1 MKTRIILTAILFL
14 AAVTAKAENTWS
26 ITPSTSGSETTFT
39 ISRSGDTSIS
49 ETVIYRFVGLSAYA
63 GQHFVV
69 SKINGNSIATS
80 QQTAALSGTFTFASS
95 ETSKSVTIKE
105 MAAGTAAYTY
115 QNGTTRSYKLEVT
128 DQGGFLLKE
137 QARNFTTGTEV
148 PSSNAFAV
156 KDVTINSG
164 EVTVTAAGYAQAYH
178 SMTVDNY
185 FNNAAP
191 KAYFQHVG
199 AQLRMTLTF
208 QCKEVDDGWQY
219 VQIYANQST
228 SNVDTGA
235 DGGNPGACS
244 NAKYVAGFEHLSSS
258 ADTGYK
264 SYTFPVTS
272 AENNAGATNP
282 WGHGTGYNLHK
293 QIFNSSRASDGQLI
307 IPTNLTS
314 LYVRYNASG
323 SGGDDWVAKNT
334 VAHIQAVDGTAPT
347 KLAVSV
353 APGYH
358 AKGNTVYVSVAFS
371 EIVTT
376 SDAELTTN
384 WGTLSYNTGSG
395 SNVLTFKGTIQS
407 GASGTLEI
415 TSTSGTIKD
424 LANNNFSGSLIQSLG
439 TTLDPSYA
447 YSITYNLDE
456 GSVATANPTSYTYET
471 ADITLNN
478 PTKTTYYFDGWT
490 GSNGNTKQTTV
501 TIATHS
507 HGNKSYTA
515 NWTQVWAGGGSQGD
529 PYTISTTQGLDLLA
543 QYVNSGNNC
552 SGLYFQLG
560 GNITYTHTTDWDNS
574 ASEENN
580 YTAIGDNNHSFQGTF
595 DGNNYTISGIR
606 IYKDTYSHGLFG
618 WVASY
623 GTVKHINL
631 SNARITGSDNVGG
644 IAGRLNDN
652 ASIED
657 CTVAANVCIHT
668 MVTSTYHHGG
678 VIGYITSGV
687 VLRCIS
693 SAALTV
699 ADGVTNCKKF
709 GGIAGLNYGTITD
722 CIADGAVVPDVKGRG
737 AIVGYNNNGPLTR
750 NYYRNCTVAGV
761 ANATG
766 VGKGNS
772 DTSTETSDVA
782 GAKPL
787 YAITLPANA
796 SLTRDPSA
804 TLPGSGNK
812 TYTNGA
818 DIAGVPYATADAD
831 LSLSYNSASIP
842 SGYALSIS
850 AKQTSSGTAVPVT
863 DNGDYTYN
871 LTMPAADVTVTATL
885 LPLVSYIDA
894 DGNEQSRVC
903 TPIVSGTTTYGNSA
917 NAEGW
922 YVVNSDVT
930 ISGTKGVKFLDKAV
944 HIILCDGVTLTSSA
958 SGSGEMGIE
967 AKYGSLSI
975 YGQSLGTGSIVTTAT
990 VGTAISTRM
999 GIDLNGG
1006 IISATTG
1013 GAVCIDAVGT
1023 NYTDSGPITIR
1034 RGGVNAQGTTRGI
1047 IAKSSLTIL
1056 GGTVNATATRTD
1068 AGSGLTTNY
1077 GEVSI
1082 LGGNVTANGYTGIQA
1097 GIENPTTITLGC
1109 PTAADRIYAS
1119 SYSGTV
1125 TIATGQTLTDGNS
1138 AHSYS
1143 GPLSSEQIAA
1153 IAGKTLMKALG
1164 DVSYIDE
1171 DGTEQTCTEYTIL
1184 SDGTISI
1191 DNNDRGT
1198 IGADNQDT
1206 WYVATGNYT
1215 FNHDRLYAKG
1225 HVHLILCDGATFTVS
1240 GNSYGI
1246 LASSLT
1252 IYGQSE
1258 GTGNLVASTTNANFA
1273 QGAISFSSALTI
1285 NGGNVSASCAYLAG
1299 IVGDKYSI
1307 LTINGGNVNATGDAG
1322 GIFTDGDVTLG
1333 WTRATDRI
1341 YVSSYNCDGTIS
1353 IKAGQAFSN
1362 GSEILGGVITD
1373 MSKLDGKTLVPATN
1387 AIAYIDADGS
1397 TKYCTEYKV
1406 LSDENIPINGDDEG
1420 TIGIYDQ
1427 DTWYVAT
1434 GNYSFNHK
1442 ELDAIGHVHLILC
1455 DGATFTVIGSF
1466 YGISANSL
1474 TIYGQSAGTGSLVAS
1489 TTAASGAQG
1498 AINFAGTLTIN
1509 GGNVSTSSVSGGG
1522 IWDSDSNCTITI
1534 NGGNVNA
1541 TGALNGISSLGDIT
1555 LGWTKLTDR
1564 ITSSSYHCDGT
1575 ISIKSGQA
1583 FSNGTEV
1590 LSGTITD
1597 MSKLD
1602 GKTLQPAPVGGEVS
1616 LSLIA
1621 RGALYYSVMHYW
1633 TTFYHATWNYRLPD
1647 GAQAFILK
1655 DDNVLYRVGDGT
1667 IVPAG
1672 CAVVIMGDTQ
1682 TITLTATTDNPVGV
1696 SAGLL
1701 EANILRG
1708 VSDSI
1713 DSSALVS
1720 GFRWVYVLG
1729 RSSYGNNLSFNR
1741 LQNGTVPANKA
1752 YYVK

>member
-1 MKTRIILTAILFL
+1 MKARIILTAILFL

-105 MAAGTAAYTY
+105 MAAVTAAYTY

-137 QARNFTTGTEV
+137 QARNFTTGTQV

-199 AQLRMTLTF
+199 AQLRMALTF

-244 NAKYVAGFEHLSSS
+244 YAKYVAGFEHMSSS

-293 QIFNSSRASDGQLI
+293 QIFNSSRASDGRLI

-456 GSVATANPTSYTYET
+456 GSVATANPTTYTWET

-515 NWTQVWAGGGSQGD
+515 NWTQVWAGGGSLGD
-529 PYTISTTQGLDLLA
+529 PYTITTTKGLDLLA

-574 ASEENN
+574 ASQENN

-796 SLTRDPSA
+796 SLVRDPSA

-871 LTMPAADVTVTATL
+871 LTMPEADVTVTATL
-885 LPLVSYIDA
+885 LQLVSYIDA
-894 DGNEQSRVC
+894 DGTEQSHVC
-903 TPIVSGTTTYGNSA
+903 TPIVAGTTRYGNSA

-930 ISGTKGVKFLDKAV
+930 FDYSGTIKFLDQQV
-944 HIILCDGVTLTSSA
+944 NIILCDGVTLTNKSLSNVPTI
-958 SGSGEMGIE
+958 SVEN
-967 AKYGSLSI
+967 GSLII
-975 YGQSLGTGSIVTTAT
+975 YGQSLGTGSIMAT
-990 VGTAISTRM
+990 NDSDYSYAIQAKS
-999 GIDLNGG
+999 GIAINGG
-1006 IISATTG
+1006 VLIATAQG
-1013 GAVCIDAVGT
+1013 SIGIYSSDKS
-1023 NYTDSGPITIR
+1023 NITIR
-1034 RGGVNAQGTTRGI
+1034 RGSVTAQGSSRGI
-1047 IAKSSLTIL
+1047 LASGSLTIL
-1056 GGTVNATATRTD
+1056 GGNITATASD
-1068 AGSGLTTNY
+1068 SGDTKY
-1077 GEVSI
+1077 GILAYEGDVSI
-1082 LGGNVTANGYTGIQA
+1082 MGGNVTANGSIGIKAA
-1097 GIENPTTITLGC
+1097 GTITLGC
-1109 PTAADRIYAS
+1109 ATVADRIYAS

-1143 GPLSSEQIAA
+1143 GTLSSEQIAA
-1153 IAGKTLMKALG
+1153 IAGKTLMKYLG
-1164 DVSYIDE
+1164 PVSYIDE
-1171 DGTEQTCTEYTIL
+1171 NGTERTCTEYTIL
-1184 SDGTISI
+1184 SDGTIPI
-1191 DNNDRGT
+1191 DNYDWGT

-1215 FNHDRLYAKG
+1215 FNHDRLCAKG

-1240 GNSYGI
+1240 GNIYGI

-1252 IYGQSE
+1252 IYGQSA
-1258 GTGNLVASTTNANFA
+1258 GTGSLVASTTNANTA
-1273 QGAISFSSALTI
+1273 QGAIRFSSALTI

-1299 IVGDKYSI
+1299 IVGETNSI
-1307 LTINGGNVNATGDAG
+1307 LTINGGNFNASGDAG

-1341 YVSSYNCDGTIS
+1341 YASSYYGEGTIS

-1362 GSEILGGVITD
+1362 GSEILSGVITD

-1397 TKYCTEYKV
+1397 TRYCTEYTTIT
-1406 LSDENIPINGDDEG
+1406 SSEGDQTLGTSGETHWYVVSGDV
-1420 TIGIYDQ
+1420 TIGGRLRFVNSHSHI
-1427 DTWYVAT
+1427 V
-1434 GNYSFNHK
+1434 
-1442 ELDAIGHVHLILC
+1442 IC
-1455 DGATFTVIGSF
+1455 DGAKLTINVSGKDAIKGDGDITF
-1466 YGISANSL
+1466 YGQTLGDGTVNA
-1474 TIYGQSAGTGSLVAS
+1474 TGDYG
-1489 TTAASGAQG
+1489 
-1498 AINFAGTLTIN
+1498 IFAYGHVTIN
-1509 GGNVSTSSVSGGG
+1509 GGIINATGGSGIYSVDG
-1522 IWDSDSNCTITI
+1522 TI
-1534 NGGNVNA
+1534 NGGTVNA
-1541 TGALNGISSLGDIT
+1541 IGTNRYGIRGTRTINGGTVSATGTEKGIYCYNGSLT
-1555 LGWTKLTDR
+1555 LGWTKPTDR
-1564 ITSSSYHCDGT
+1564 IYASSYYCEGT

-1621 RGALYYSVMHYW
+1621 RGAAYRSVTHYW
-1633 TTFYHATWNYRLPD
+1633 TTFYHANWNYRLPD

-1708 VSDSI
+1708 VSASI

-1720 GFRWVYVLG
+1720 GSRRVYVLG
-1729 RSSYGNNLSFNR
+1729 RSSYGNNLSFNC
-1741 LQNGTVPANKA
+1741 LQDGTVPAHKA

>member
-1 MKTRIILTAILFL
+1 MKARIILTAILFL

-69 SKINGNSIATS
+69 SKINGNPIATS

-137 QARNFTTGTEV
+137 QARNFTTGTQV

-244 NAKYVAGFEHLSSS
+244 YAKYVAGFEHLSSS
-258 ADTGYK
+258 ADTEYK

-293 QIFNSSRASDGQLI
+293 QIFNSSRASDGRLI

-376 SDAELTTN
+376 SNAKLTTN

-529 PYTISTTQGLDLLA
+529 PYTITTTKGLDLLA

-818 DIAGVPYATADAD
+818 DIAGVPYATASAE

-850 AKQTSSGTAVPVT
+850 AKQTSSGAAVPVT

-922 YVVNSDVT
+922 YCVNSDVSFT
-930 ISGTKGVKFLDKAV
+930 QGVDFLDQAV
-944 HIILCDGVTLTSSA
+944 HIILCDGVTYSNTISNYPDALRA
-958 SGSGEMGIE
+958 EN
-967 AKYGSLSI
+967 GSLAI
-975 YGQSLGTGSIVTTAT
+975 YGQSLGTGSISV
-990 VGTAISTRM
+990 STKGW
-999 GIDLNGG
+999 GIYAKTNIDINGG
-1006 IISATTG
+1006 TINAIGTSYNAGIFATNG
-1013 GAVCIDAVGT
+1013 
-1023 NYTDSGPITIR
+1023 NITIR
-1034 RGGVNAQGTTRGI
+1034 RGNV
-1047 IAKSSLTIL
+1047 
-1056 GGTVNATATRTD
+1056 TANSKD
-1068 AGSGLTTNY
+1068 AAINSKRSN
-1077 GEVSI
+1077 VSI
-1082 LGGNVTANGYTGIQA
+1082 LGGCVIATSQDEDGISAA
-1097 GIENPTTITLGC
+1097 GTITLGC
-1109 PTAADRIYAS
+1109 ATVADRITAS
-1119 SYSGTV
+1119 SYSAGTIKV
-1125 TIATGQTLTDGNS
+1125 ADGQKLTDGS
-1138 AHSYS
+1138 AVYTETLT
-1143 GPLSSEQIAA
+1143 GEQKTA
-1153 IAGKTLMKALG
+1153 IAGKTLMKYLG
-1164 DVSYIDE
+1164 PVSYIDE

-1184 SDGTISI
+1184 CDVTIPI
-1191 DNNDRGT
+1191 DNYDTGT
-1198 IGADNQDT
+1198 IGTDDQDT

-1215 FNHDRLYAKG
+1215 FNHTELDAIG
-1225 HVHLILCDGATFTVS
+1225 HVHLILCDDATFTVA
-1240 GNSYGI
+1240 GNIYGI
-1246 LASSLT
+1246 CANSLT
-1252 IYGQSE
+1252 IYGQSA
-1258 GTGNLVASTTNANFA
+1258 GTGSLVARTTNANIA
-1273 QGAISFSSALTI
+1273 QGAIRFSSALTI

-1299 IVGDKYSI
+1299 IVGETDSI
-1307 LTINGGNVNATGDAG
+1307 LTINGGNFNSTGAAG

-1341 YVSSYNCDGTIS
+1341 YASSYNCDGTIS

-1397 TKYCTEYKV
+1397 AKYCTEYKV

-1621 RGALYYSVMHYW
+1621 RGAMYYSVTHYW
-1633 TTFYHATWNYRLPD
+1633 TTFYHANWNYRLPD

-1672 CAVVIMGDTQ
+1672 CAVVIMGDAQ

-1708 VSDSI
+1708 VSASI

-1720 GFRWVYVLG
+1720 GSRRVYVLG
-1729 RSSYGNNLSFNR
+1729 RSSYGNNLSFNC
-1741 LQNGTVPANKA
+1741 LQHGSTVPANKA